1 MIIITRSALDCQSV
15 QQNNTQFVIF
25 NCSLAKSEN
34 VQICCDG
41 HLSTFTLPCPAVQ
54 LAALSSCSAVVLVRL
69 ARVNVMAGAGTWGR
83 GQPLLRLSISVCS
96 VTLKESYTVAFSL
109 LDRS

>member
-25 NCSLAKSEN
+25 NCSLAKSEI
-34 VQICCDG
+34 VQI
-41 HLSTFTLPCPAVQ
+41 SPPSPFPAVQ

-69 ARVNVMAGAGTWGR
+69 ARVNVMAGAGTWDR
-83 GQPLLRLSISVCS
+83 GQPPLLWLSISVCS
-96 VTLKESYTVAFSL
+96 VTLNESFTAAFSL

>member
-34 VQICCDG
+34 VQICCNE
-41 HLSTFTLPCPAVQ
+41 HLSTLPC
-54 LAALSSCSAVVLVRL
+54 SSAGGPVLVL
-69 ARVNVMAGAGTWGR
+69 GGGAGEARPGER
-83 GQPLLRLSISVCS
+83 DGGGGNLGQITAATTAFHFSV
-96 VTLKESYTVAFSL
+96 
-109 LDRS
+109 

>member
-25 NCSLAKSEN
+25 NCSLAKSD
-34 VQICCDG
+34 IIKSASMDT
-41 HLSTFTLPCPAVQ
+41 SPPPPFPAVQ

-69 ARVNVMAGAGTWGR
+69 ARVNVMAGAGTWDR

-96 VTLKESYTVAFSL
+96 VTLKESFTAAFSL